1 MGIFGN
7 FLENSSICGWAH
19 IITSKNIIER
29 VYWILVSALMVAV
42 IAYLTVDAV
51 DDWEKNPIST
61 LTEPDTIYNV
71 KFPKIVVCP
80 PRVPFSFPLFC
91 KVEDKDSYLILYL
104 SAFASIFI

>member
-1 MGIFGN
+1 MGIVAK

-42 IAYLTVDAV
+42 IIYLTVDAV

-61 LTEPDTIYNV
+61 LTKPAPIYKLT

-80 PRVPFSFPLFC
+80 PRVPFSFPL
-91 KVEDKDSYLILYL
+91 LGNI
-104 SAFASIFI
+104 